1 MPTEENDRKMKR
13 GNVHLPR
20 WSSQAKQNVTLAQ
33 QMGYSSKVLPR
44 QT

>member
-1 MPTEENDRKMKR
+1 MPAEENDQKMKW

-20 WSSQAKQNVTLAQ
+20 ESSQAKQNVMLAQ